1 MLRSLT
7 AAAALAALSFA
18 AVQPPSAA
26 ATAASAPAA
35 KKPTKK
41 ITPVKPA
48 EEPVSAT
55 NDNLNPGQLTAAD
68 RVLVGVA
75 DCEFKQ
81 KVTVEKIEGHA
92 GNFKLTFDKK
102 AYIMVPEETTTGAIR
117 LRDTGG
123 AVVWVQIPRKSMLMN
138 EKEHHRLVD
147 ECQADEQRIAVQAA
161 AQAAANAPILAPSVA
176 GSGNA
181 AASAAETA
189 VGAAPAAPFLSNA
202 RTPAAAA
209 PAKSTTTTTT
219 TTTTVSVVPS
229 APVERGAQPPDA
241 AASGMWK

>member
-7 AAAALAALSFA
+7 AAAALAALSLA
-18 AVQPPSAA
+18 AMPPASA

-35 KKPTKK
+35 KKPTKR
-41 ITPVKPA
+41 IMPVKPA
-48 EEPVSAT
+48 EEPVSAL

-138 EKEHHRLVD
+138 EKEHHRMVD

-181 AASAAETA
+181 AASAAATA

-202 RTPAAAA
+202 RPPAADA

-219 TTTTVSVVPS
+219 TTTVSVVPP
-229 APVERGAQPPDA
+229 APVARGAQAPDA